1 MSTSLVLSA
10 SAGTGITLLTLN
22 RAEKRN
28 ALSVELV
35 QALLAALTAA
45 EADAAQRVLILTG
58 AGPVFCAGLDLAEAA
73 EPARA
78 HQSAELIGQVLRRLS
93 ESRLVTIAVVRG
105 AAIAGGAGLMSACDF
120 AFAEETARIG
130 YPETRRGLV
139 AALVMT
145 FLRRQLRERDARRLL
160 LTGELVSGRHAEVIG
175 LVNEALQAD
184 QLMPTALHTAA
195 EVLQGGP
202 RGRGSHQTIARPAVA
217 HAVVRRPR
225 SGKGDA
231 SGGSP
236 ISRNPGGNRR
246 VSGEAPTRVGG
257 GIVTG
262 VKNRE

>member
-1 MSTSLVLSA
+1 MSTPLVLSA

-45 EADAAQRVLILTG
+45 EADPAQRVLIVTG
-58 AGPVFCAGLDLAEAA
+58 VGPVFCAGLDLAEAA

-175 LVNEALQAD
+175 LVNEALKAD
-184 QLMPTALHTAA
+184 QLMSTALHTAA

-202 RGRGSHQTIARPAVA
+202 E
-217 HAVVRRPR
+217 AVVRTKQLLAQLWPTPLSADLDRARAMHLEVRQSAEIQEGIAAYREKRPP
-225 SGKGDA
+225 GWA
-231 SGGSP
+231 AGS
-236 ISRNPGGNRR
+236 
-246 VSGEAPTRVGG
+246 
-257 GIVTG
+257 
-262 VKNRE
+262 

>member
-1 MSTSLVLSA
+1 MAACLVLSE
-10 SAGTGITLLTLN
+10 SAGPGIMLLTLN

-45 EADAAQRVLILTG
+45 EKDAAQRVLILAG

-73 EPARA
+73 DPERA

-120 AFAEETARIG
+120 AYAEETAQIG

-145 FLRRQLRERDARRLL
+145 FLRRQLRERDARRIL
-160 LTGELVSGRHAEVIG
+160 LTGELFSGRHAEVIG

-184 QLMPTALHTAA
+184 RLMPTALRIAG

-202 RGRGSHQTIARPAVA
+202 EAVA
-217 HAVVRRPR
+217 RTKQLLAQLWPSPLVSDLEQAMGTHLETRQSAEIQEGLAAFREKR
-225 SGKGDA
+225 SPKWAPGK
-231 SGGSP
+231 
-236 ISRNPGGNRR
+236 
-246 VSGEAPTRVGG
+246 
-257 GIVTG
+257 
-262 VKNRE
+262 

>member
-35 QALLAALTAA
+35 QALLAALAAA

-202 RGRGSHQTIARPAVA
+202 E
-217 HAVVRRPR
+217 AVVRTKQLLAQLWTTPLSADLDRARAMHLEVRQSAEIQEGIAAYREKRPP
-225 SGKGDA
+225 GWVA
-231 SGGSP
+231 GS
-236 ISRNPGGNRR
+236 
-246 VSGEAPTRVGG
+246 
-257 GIVTG
+257 
-262 VKNRE
+262 

>member
-1 MSTSLVLSA
+1 MAESLVLSE
-10 SAGTGITLLTLN
+10 SAGPGITLLTLN

-45 EADAAQRVLILTG
+45 EKDAAQRVLILAG

-73 EPARA
+73 DPARA

-120 AFAEETARIG
+120 AYAEESAQIG

-145 FLRRQLRERDARRLL
+145 FLRRQLRERDARRIL
-160 LTGELVSGRHAEVIG
+160 LTGELFSGRQAEVIG

-184 QLMPTALHTAA
+184 QIMPKALHTAA

-202 RGRGSHQTIARPAVA
+202 EAVA
-217 HAVVRRPR
+217 RTKQLLARLWPSTLTADLDQAMGTHLETRQSAEIQEGIAAFREKRRP
-225 SGKGDA
+225 KWA
-231 SGGSP
+231 
-236 ISRNPGGNRR
+236 PGR
-246 VSGEAPTRVGG
+246 
-257 GIVTG
+257 
-262 VKNRE
+262 

>member
-1 MSTSLVLSA
+1 MAAALVLSE
-10 SAGTGITLLTLN
+10 SAGPGITLLTLN

-35 QALLAALTAA
+35 QELLAALAVA
-45 EADAAQRVLILTG
+45 EKDATQRVLILTG

-73 EPARA
+73 DPARA

-120 AFAEETARIG
+120 AFAEESAQIG

-145 FLRRQLRERDARRLL
+145 FLRRQLRERDARRIL
-160 LTGELVSGRHAEVIG
+160 LTGELFSGRHAEVIG
-175 LVNEALQAD
+175 LVNEALKAD

-202 RGRGSHQTIARPAVA
+202 EAVA
-217 HAVVRRPR
+217 RTKQLLAQLWPSPLAADLERAMGTHLETRQSAEIQEGIAAFREKRPPKWVP
-225 SGKGDA
+225 GK
-231 SGGSP
+231 
-236 ISRNPGGNRR
+236 
-246 VSGEAPTRVGG
+246 
-257 GIVTG
+257 
-262 VKNRE
+262 